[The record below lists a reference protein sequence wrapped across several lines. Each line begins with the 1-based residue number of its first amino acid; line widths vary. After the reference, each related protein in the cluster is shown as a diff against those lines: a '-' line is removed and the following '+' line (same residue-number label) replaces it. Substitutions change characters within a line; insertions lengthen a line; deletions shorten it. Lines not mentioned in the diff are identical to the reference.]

1 MTASDTTL
9 FPPEIESF
17 RQQIDAQLESYCQ
30 LDADCPQHLREAI
43 EYCLLA
49 PGKRIRPLLVLT
61 AAKMCG
67 GDLDNAMPAACA
79 VEMIHNYSLIHD
91 DLPAMD
97 DDELRRGRPTC
108 HVKFGEADSDSS
120 WGLIDPHGVR
130 CCCSRHS
137 TGGNCTSVCGEA
149 GIGRRGQLD

>member
-17 RQQIDAQLESYCQ
+17 RHQIDAQLESYCQ

-97 DDELRRGRPTC
+97 DDELRRRYEMLDRYRYHPFSYLQLALRAPLS
-108 HVKFGEADSDSS
+108 FGQ
-120 WGLIDPHGVR
+120 GV
-130 CCCSRHS
+130 
-137 TGGNCTSVCGEA
+137 NC
-149 GIGRRGQLD
+149 Q